1 MPCPLKIKEGQALPL
16 EKRQMY
22 KEELYEEGIV
32 KEAKDGIAII
42 SIHDS
47 ENCGKC
53 TAKIYCKPGNSD
65 GRSLTVRDPYGVHP
79 GDKVRVVIKGS
90 KILSA
95 SFKLY
100 GIPLILL
107 LVGIFLGMEVFDTNK
122 ELYSSLFAGGMVA
135 MYALYVFLFSKKDEV
150 HSYPEIVFVSSPK

>member
-1 MPCPLKIKEGQALPL
+1 
-16 EKRQMY
+16 MY
-22 KEELYEEGIV
+22 TEELYEEGIV
-32 KEAKDGIAII
+32 KEAKDGIAVI

-47 ENCGKC
+47 ESCQEC

-65 GRSLTVRDPYGVHP
+65 GRSLTVRDPFGVHQ

-100 GIPLILL
+100 GIPLLL
-107 LVGIFLGMEVFDTNK
+107 LLAGIFIGLEVFETNK
-122 ELYSSLFAGGMVA
+122 ELFSSLFSVGLVA
-135 MYALYVFLFSKKDEV
+135 VYSFYMFLFSKKDKIT
-150 HSYPEIVFVSSPK
+150 SYPEIVFVSSPK